1 MNKNIDEAYM
11 ILLKAKQGIYEYTN
25 KKIKNENWRPY
36 YNGLI
41 EKIDDIIVD
50 YSITTKMSEDEIMS
64 CLYEVG
70 AYDESSIYYDLYCTM
85 KKNI

>member
-1 MNKNIDEAYM
+1 M
-11 ILLKAKQGIYEYTN
+11 I
-25 KKIKNENWRPY
+25 
-36 YNGLI
+36 
-41 EKIDDIIVD
+41 D

-70 AYDESSIYYDLYCTM
+70 AYDESSIYYDLYCSM